1 MASEGNR
8 PLQIIGDR
16 LRQMFQQTVDEP
28 LPPLILQVI
37 RRLHEREEAEA
48 EAAETNEPLEPLKPI
63 KWDLIVPGNTPSE
76 PRN

>member
-1 MASEGNR
+1 MASEGDR
-8 PLQIIGDR
+8 PLKIIGDR

-48 EAAETNEPLEPLKPI
+48 EAAAANEPLEPLKPI
-63 KWDLIVPGNTPSE
+63 KWDLIVPATPPE
-76 PRN
+76 RTRN

>member
-1 MASEGNR
+1 MESEGTR
-8 PLQIIGDR
+8 SLGIIGER
-16 LRQMFQQTVDEP
+16 LRQMFQQTVDAP

-48 EAAETNEPLEPLKPI
+48 AATDETLEPLKPI
-63 KWDLIVPGNTPSE
+63 RWDLIVPDTTPSD

>member
-8 PLQIIGDR
+8 LPKIIGDR
-16 LRQMFQQTVDEP
+16 LRQMFQQTVEEP
-28 LPPLILQVI
+28 LPPLILQLI

-48 EAAETNEPLEPLKPI
+48 EAAEAKEPIKPI
-63 KWDLIVPGNTPSE
+63 KWDLLVPNAPRAR

>member
-1 MASEGNR
+1 MASEGDR
-8 PLQIIGDR
+8 SLDIIGER
-16 LRQMFQQTVDEP
+16 LRQMFQQTVEAP

-48 EAAETNEPLEPLKPI
+48 EAAAADETLEPLKPI
-63 KWDLIVPGNTPSE
+63 RWDLVVPDTTPSE